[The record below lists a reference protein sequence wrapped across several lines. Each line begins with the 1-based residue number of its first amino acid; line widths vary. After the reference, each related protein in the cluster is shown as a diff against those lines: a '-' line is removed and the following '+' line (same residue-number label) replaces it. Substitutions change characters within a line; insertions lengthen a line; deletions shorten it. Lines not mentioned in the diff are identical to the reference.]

1 MNQEIRK
8 MLLDGIKNDKLFE
21 VIVKSV
27 KEIGKEETF
36 LVVKEIYLEND
47 IDIFKPFYCFD
58 QIKNQ
63 NLKSDFFYLREIVR
77 DLIPFAKY
85 EHVYSVML
93 CLNFY
98 LKLCD
103 PSDLLL
109 SRVLDNLPE
118 LLNQNKEF
126 LFLFVDILE
135 NESKEDFHFLL
146 ISSVLVSLCKTD
158 PDKAKNKIFKFL
170 EKNNDSEQVGAIA
183 ALPMLTG
190 FDSEILVILKEKL
203 NKTQSDWVIS
213 NIVMVLLKVCERD
226 KTYISE
232 VVNICQSCLEK
243 NTTLARYFIRYP
255 NLFNLGRQ
263 FEKIIIK
270 AVEQI
275 NPRDE
280 DTIHHLDFQLSRLIM
295 TKSDFVLE
303 ILDKLLVRLE
313 PASEYLFTTL
323 KDIRKDKQL
332 LAKTIF
338 HWLSKSE
345 RKYWQLCAEISRDND
360 DTGID
365 LSDLAPYIDSLKQAT
380 AVSTAVLLNRI
391 TCGMFLV
398 PKSALSLLFLLFKR
412 IDDQSEASD
421 FLDNLICP
429 LAVCYSPICIQTFES
444 KISELNSTQK
454 ELVKSFLNKVTSF
467 NEEIVNAKEKLC
479 TLRTT
484 EIESLTLDEFENI
497 KLRDL
502 YQIGMEKSIINK
514 LGIHHISILYG
525 RGTFYY
531 QRDADDNMKNKQVS
545 KLGTFTRTVTWPL
558 MLIVCPAVL
567 EEILFIK
574 GIEAKE

>member
-21 VIVKSV
+21 LIVKSV

-135 NESKEDFHFLL
+135 NEPKEDFHFLL

-213 NIVMVLLKVCERD
+213 NIVMVLLKICERD

-280 DTIHHLDFQLSRLIM
+280 DTIHHLDFQLSR
-295 TKSDFVLE
+295 
-303 ILDKLLVRLE
+303 
-313 PASEYLFTTL
+313 
-323 KDIRKDKQL
+323 
-332 LAKTIF
+332 
-338 HWLSKSE
+338 
-345 RKYWQLCAEISRDND
+345 
-360 DTGID
+360 
-365 LSDLAPYIDSLKQAT
+365 
-380 AVSTAVLLNRI
+380 
-391 TCGMFLV
+391 
-398 PKSALSLLFLLFKR
+398 
-412 IDDQSEASD
+412 
-421 FLDNLICP
+421 
-429 LAVCYSPICIQTFES
+429 
-444 KISELNSTQK
+444 
-454 ELVKSFLNKVTSF
+454 
-467 NEEIVNAKEKLC
+467 
-479 TLRTT
+479 
-484 EIESLTLDEFENI
+484 
-497 KLRDL
+497 
-502 YQIGMEKSIINK
+502 
-514 LGIHHISILYG
+514 
-525 RGTFYY
+525 
-531 QRDADDNMKNKQVS
+531 
-545 KLGTFTRTVTWPL
+545 
-558 MLIVCPAVL
+558 
-567 EEILFIK
+567 
-574 GIEAKE
+574 